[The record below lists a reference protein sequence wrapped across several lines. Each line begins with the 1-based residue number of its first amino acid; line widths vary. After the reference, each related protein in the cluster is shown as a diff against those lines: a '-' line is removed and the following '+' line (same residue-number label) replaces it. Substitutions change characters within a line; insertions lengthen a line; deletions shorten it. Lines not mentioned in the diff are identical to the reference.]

1 MIARILATFC
11 AASALV
17 SAACAPA
24 APVAAPVPAPS
35 AAAGIPAT
43 VPDPLPEPPVAFP
56 AFDEWRLPNGLEVI
70 HVRHQVQPIANVTL
84 YFRVGGTDD
93 PAERA
98 GRAGMVADLLT
109 KGTTTRTAEQISEA
123 IEGVGGSLWASADA
137 DFVTVFSTVLVDDLP
152 LAFELVADVTRR
164 PTFPAEEVELVRQRT
179 LSGLRAALGQ
189 PGEIARRRFVR
200 EVYGEGHPYGISPT
214 PGTVQAVTRAELQA
228 LHERGFR
235 PDNAVLVVAGAVD
248 PLLARRL
255 AELRFG
261 DWTPGAPARAALP
274 APQPPSETRIA
285 LVHRPGAVQAT
296 IRVGHL
302 GIRAQEPDFFA
313 LEVMNRVLGGG
324 FTSRLMQRL
333 RDQLGWTYGAG
344 SGFTLPREVG
354 VFSVSTDVR
363 TAVADSAVVEILSQ
377 LRALQDG
384 SVEPAEMQSAV
395 RYLVGNFPLSIETAG
410 QISGRIARARL
421 LGRPMEHLTEYR
433 ERVLEVTPQDIARA
447 ARAHVHPD
455 RTVVVVV
462 GDAAQLLPRLQGIAP
477 LRLYDVEGAPLDPAT
492 FGG

>member
-1 MIARILATFC
+1 MIARILASFC
-11 AASALV
+11 AASALAA
-17 SAACAPA
+17 AACAPA
-24 APVAAPVPAPS
+24 APVGAPGPGAAV
-35 AAAGIPAT
+35 GIPAT
-43 VPDPLPEPPVAFP
+43 VPDPLPEPPVTFP
-56 AFDEWRLPNGLEVI
+56 PFEEFRLANGLEVI
-70 HVRHQVQPIANVTL
+70 HVRHAVQPIANATL
-84 YFRVGGTDD
+84 YFRVGGADD

-98 GRAGMVADLLT
+98 GRAAMAADLLT
-109 KGTTTRTAEQISEA
+109 KGTATRTAEQISEA
-123 IEGVGGSLWASADA
+123 IEGVGGSLWAAADA
-137 DFVTVFSTVLVDDLP
+137 DFVTVSSTVLADDLP
-152 LAFELVADVTRR
+152 LAVELLADVTRR
-164 PTFPAEEVELVRQRT
+164 PTFPADEVELVRQRT
-179 LSGLRAALGQ
+179 LSGLQAALGQ

-200 EVYGEGHPYGISPT
+200 EVYGEGHPYGVSPT
-214 PGTVQAVTRAELQA
+214 PGTVRAVTRAELQA
-228 LHERGFR
+228 LHDRGFR
-235 PDNAVLVVAGAVD
+235 PDNAVLVIAGAVD
-248 PLLARRL
+248 PLRAQRL
-255 AELRFG
+255 AELHFG
-261 DWTPGAPARAALP
+261 DWAAAGAPARAGLP
-274 APQPPSETRIA
+274 NPQPPAETRIA

-302 GIRAQEPDFFA
+302 GIRPHEPDFFA

-363 TAVADSAVVEILSQ
+363 TAVADSAVVEILAQ
-377 LRALQDG
+377 LRALRDG
-384 SVEPAEMQSAV
+384 SVEPAEMQSSV

-410 QISGRIARARL
+410 QIAGRIARARL
-421 LGRPMEHLTEYR
+421 LGRPMEHLTQYR
-433 ERVLEVTPQDIARA
+433 ERVLEVTPDDIARA

-462 GDAAQLLPRLQGIAP
+462 GDATQLLPRLTGIAP